1 MLERAAQR
9 LENAGECLFRHSK
22 RHARS
27 RRVLHPE
34 FWHHGV
40 ADIEAPLW
48 SSDFLQPP
56 RSSSSTSRPLPVAVE
71 PFAVLFNYHLPNT
84 RLEFLYPPET
94 QIFARYCLPR
104 IIIKSSA
111 ECRRKSGSR
120 TYYSTNSG
128 EVAQSRSHHE
138 EVLPEPQDKQ
148 NFEGSKGLEESLAEG
163 GEKEEEEEAFEYYDL
178 YKSPRRPIA
187 LPKRR
192 ASPLLPAVRFGLAYC
207 NFYRRQQETISGVRM
222 KQLGLACSRKT
233 RGFRT
238 ILTRGTKSKRR
249 RRVSKDGEIVI
260 DPNIL
265 RQLDRYL
272 SNNSPR
278 SCRAV
283 WRLYQVVKD
292 QKPEYHPRV
301 LAYLSES
308 REPVDRIR
316 SRLAFEAIEI
326 DQRTPEDYGHVTK
339 SLIQCEGN
347 IDLVRE
353 ICKEA
358 VSKLKGE
365 KCWDIAMLALVDQ
378 MNWKEAFEFF
388 SFKPYLPEGQPF
400 KRIKYHELS
409 NMLSLPERVLNLLEL
424 LREKMLDLSEATPLV
439 GFLVH
444 LVIRKKTILRQTPIE
459 QILLLFYNLHAIRL
473 LESQHYFWA
482 LSTLRYLDLELK
494 TTRALEVYWH
504 FRLLMGTKKPPEKV
518 LAGLL
523 KVVAVLRKPEATNQL
538 LREFRL
544 FYEKPSEEAYQ
555 IALTAFSRLG
565 DFRRVTDLF
574 KSYVNHYGQP
584 RKLRLVNPL
593 IYVNAAVGRVYQA
606 RKQLERLRS
615 EFSLSPDVTSWNI
628 VLTAHAK
635 ARDKPGALSTFQEM
649 IATGLKPDS
658 HTLGILMGMFA
669 KDGNVESVMDFLQL
683 ARGYDI
689 QLNMAMLHPVV
700 ETLCNNRKYDA
711 AEKFADTVM
720 KLKAPGPTTRMWNV
734 ILWHYAFLP
743 DIDSMLAV
751 HDRMRKLGVKFD
763 HMTYAATILALVR
776 SGNHDDAIQVIRRL
790 EDRRQVSVTQFHY
803 AILLYGYALAGDVEM
818 IEHTQGEIMK
828 KFGHLSLSSR
838 LSVLKGKIHMDK
850 RLLEEGKYVGHN
862 NEIRLVNA
870 EVFLD
875 SIMKDFGIREWATK
889 VPQPGASQKS
899 VRDAF
904 PSVYYEELISAYMSH
919 DATVRAKQ
927 LAERLEKKQNRLV
940 RNPNLVPLSQ
950 LAQRM
955 KLQVRDRGFDMVE
968 KLWKKAFN
976 QAKLG
981 TAITASFKPNHSA
994 NPDDPQLVPKNS
1006 MSTAQRFSL
1015 SECLSVLMEC
1025 YAEQN
1030 LHSKIAVV
1038 ISEVQKS
1045 GFVLTTHNW
1054 SSYIELLAVSSRRE
1068 DRLNAFILFEKLFI
1082 PNYTGWTQVRA
1093 RSTARPSHTPSTFAL
1108 QENRDHYS
1116 SRRPDHMG
1124 HGESYA
1130 WSKLEPDY
1138 MQPSYDT
1145 MVRLAAALVDARAR
1159 SVLDSGEEVNSILLS
1174 APMTIIAMGNVHDPQ
1189 GGFGQILNEA
1199 QHVVQSGPIKS
1210 VVEPGFGEQG
1220 LVNRKSSL
1228 EPSGKATDA
1237 HNDNNKNTVVPSPYD
1252 LIPVATGVSR
1262 ETAPDMPLIKTLLE
1276 EDAQWRQ
1283 IEYKRRV
1290 QRRQFLENNPPLN
1303 GIPPRLPPHLRG
1315 RGRETGHWQVLREV
1329 GLLNTPHLVQHAH
1342 LELPERSQEN
1352 LEDEEEGLGK
1362 ERILWRK
1369 EESEWRKKVKSGR
1382 WKDWIPA
1389 RNRRLWLKKID
1400 AQNLPLILQYL
1411 RLEEDAY
1418 DVKDQY
1424 RKEWVFWCR
1433 LQIWRHMKEEER
1445 IDWKLYHEKNRSKRW
1460 RGLREWR
1467 QDLNWIRKKIPLPG
1481 RVDGEFASDRDHEA
1495 HSLHYHAKT
1504 RLNQIRDMMAKVY
1517 KLAYQD
1523 I

>member
-48 SSDFLQPP
+48 SSDFLHPP
-56 RSSSSTSRPLPVAVE
+56 RSSSSAAKPLPAAVE

-84 RLEFLYPPET
+84 RLECLYPPET

-120 TYYSTNSG
+120 TYYSTKSG
-128 EVAQSRSHHE
+128 EVAQSQSRHE
-138 EVLPEPQDKQ
+138 EVSPEPQDKQ
-148 NFEGSKGLEESLAEG
+148 NFEGSKELEESLAEG
-163 GEKEEEEEAFEYYDL
+163 REEEEEEEAFKYYDL
-178 YKSPRRPIA
+178 YKSPRRPIT

-207 NFYRRQQETISGVRM
+207 NFYRRQQETMSRVRM

-260 DPNIL
+260 DPHIL
-265 RQLDRYL
+265 RRLDRYI

-347 IDLVRE
+347 IDWVRG

-365 KCWDIAMLALVDQ
+365 KCWDIAMVALVDQ
-378 MNWKEAFEFF
+378 MKWKEAFEFF
-388 SFKPYLPEGQPF
+388 SFKPYLPE
-400 KRIKYHELS
+400 
-409 NMLSLPERVLNLLEL
+409 
-424 LREKMLDLSEATPLV
+424 
-439 GFLVH
+439 
-444 LVIRKKTILRQTPIE
+444 
-459 QILLLFYNLHAIRL
+459 
-473 LESQHYFWA
+473 
-482 LSTLRYLDLELK
+482 
-494 TTRALEVYWH
+494 VYWH
-504 FRLLMGTKKPPEKV
+504 FRLLMGTTKPPEKV

-790 EDRRQVSVTQFHY
+790 EDRRQVSVTQFHF

-870 EVFLD
+870 EAFLD

-919 DATVRAKQ
+919 DATVRAKE
-927 LAERLEKKQNRLV
+927 LAERLEKKQNRLI

-955 KLQVRDRGFDMVE
+955 KLQARDRGFDMVE
-968 KLWKKAFN
+968 KLWRKAFN

-981 TAITASFKPNHSA
+981 TAITASFKPNRSN
-994 NPDDPQLVPKNS
+994 NPDDPQPVPIRP

-1082 PNYTGWTQVRA
+1082 PNYTGWTQV
-1093 RSTARPSHTPSTFAL
+1093 
-1108 QENRDHYS
+1108 
-1116 SRRPDHMG
+1116 
-1124 HGESYA
+1124 
-1130 WSKLEPDY
+1130 
-1138 MQPSYDT
+1138 
-1145 MVRLAAALVDARAR
+1145 
-1159 SVLDSGEEVNSILLS
+1159 NSILLS

-1220 LVNRKSSL
+1220 IVNRESSL

-1237 HNDNNKNTVVPSPYD
+1237 HNDNNKNTVVPSPYH

-1400 AQNLPLILQYL
+1400 SQNLPLILQYL

-1418 DVKDQY
+1418 DVKDRY

>member
-22 RHARS
+22 RHART
-27 RRVLHPE
+27 RRILHPE

-40 ADIEAPLW
+40 ADIDAPLW
-48 SSDFLQPP
+48 SFDFLQPP
-56 RSSSSTSRPLPVAVE
+56 RSSPAARPLPAAAE
-71 PFAVLFNYHLPNT
+71 PFTVPYNHLQNT
-84 RLEFLYPPET
+84 HLEFLYPPET
-94 QIFARYCLPR
+94 QVFARYCLPH
-104 IIIKSSA
+104 IIKSSA
-111 ECRRKSGSR
+111 NYRRKLGNR
-120 TYYSTNSG
+120 TYSTTSG
-128 EVAQSRSHHE
+128 EIV
-138 EVLPEPQDKQ
+138 EPQPQQKDVIPQ
-148 NFEGSKGLEESLAEG
+148 AQEEQDYQGSEEPGASQAERD
-163 GEKEEEEEAFEYYDL
+163 EAFDYHDL
-178 YKSPRRPIA
+178 YKSPRRPIV

-192 ASPLLPAVRFGLAYC
+192 ASPLLPFVRFGLAYC
-207 NFYRRQQETISGVRM
+207 NFYRRQRETMSRVRM
-222 KQLGLACSRKT
+222 KQLGLERSRKT
-233 RGFRT
+233 SDFHT
-238 ILTRGTKSKRR
+238 ILPRWRETKRR
-249 RRVSKDGEIVI
+249 PRVGRDGEIII

-265 RQLDRYL
+265 RRLDRYL
-272 SNNSPR
+272 SGDSPR
-278 SCRAV
+278 NYRSV
-283 WRLYQVVKD
+283 WRLYQVVKN
-292 QKPEYHPRV
+292 QKPEYHSRV

-308 REPVDRIR
+308 PTPLDRIY
-316 SRLAFEAIEI
+316 SRLAFEAIDIEH
-326 DQRTPEDYGHVTK
+326 RTTEDYGHVTK
-339 SLIQCEGN
+339 SLIRCEEN
-347 IDLVRE
+347 IDWVRD

-358 VSKLKGE
+358 VSKFKGE
-365 KCWDIAMLALVDQ
+365 KCWDFAMAALVDQ
-378 MNWKEAFEFF
+378 MKWKEAFQIF
-388 SFKPYLPEGQPF
+388 SLKPYLPEGHPL
-400 KRIKYHELS
+400 KRIKFQELA
-409 NMLSLPERVLNLLEL
+409 NMLSLPERVLNLLES
-424 LREKMLDLSEATPLV
+424 LREKRLDLSEATPLV

-444 LVIRKKTILRQTPIE
+444 MIVKKKVILRQTPLE
-459 QILLLFYNLHAIRL
+459 QILLLFHSLHAIRL

-482 LSTLRYLDLELK
+482 LSTLRYLDIELK
-494 TTRALEVYWH
+494 TTRALQVYWH
-504 FRLLMGTKKPPEKV
+504 FRLLMDTTKPPEKV

-565 DFRRVTDLF
+565 DFRRVTSLF
-574 KSYVNHYGQP
+574 NTYVDHYGQP
-584 RKLRLVNPL
+584 RKLKLVNPL
-593 IYVNAAVGRVYQA
+593 IHVNAAVGRVYQA

-635 ARDKPGALSTFQEM
+635 ARDKPGALSTLQEM
-649 IATGLKPDS
+649 MDTGLKPDS

-669 KDGNVESVMDFLQL
+669 KDGSVESVMDFLQV

-700 ETLCNNRKYDA
+700 ETLCNHRKYDA

-720 KLKAPGPTTRMWNV
+720 KLQAPGPTTRMWNV

-743 DIDSMLAV
+743 DIDSILAV

-776 SGNHDDAIQVIRRL
+776 TGNHDDAIRVIRRL
-790 EDRRQVSVTQFHY
+790 ENRRQVPVTQFHY
-803 AILLYGYALAGDVEM
+803 AILLYGYALMGDLEM
-818 IEHTQGEIMK
+818 IEYTESEIMK

-838 LSVLKGKIHMDK
+838 LSVLKGKVHMDR
-850 RLLEEGKYVGHN
+850 RLIEEGNYVGHN

-870 EVFLD
+870 EEFLD

-889 VPQPGASQKS
+889 GPQPGANQKS

-904 PSVYYEELISAYMSH
+904 PSAYYEELISAYRSY
-919 DATVRAKQ
+919 DATIRAKE
-927 LAERLEKKQNRLV
+927 LAEKLEKKQNRLV
-940 RNPNLVPLSQ
+940 DNPNLVPLSQ

-955 KLQVRDRGFDMVE
+955 KLQLRDRGFDMVE
-968 KLWKKAFN
+968 KLWRKAFD

-981 TAITASFKPNHSA
+981 TAITASFTFNRA
-994 NPDDPQLVPKNS
+994 DNPDKHVSTDS
-1006 MSTAQRFSL
+1006 MSTAQRFAL

-1038 ISEVQKS
+1038 ISEIQKA

-1054 SSYIELLAVSSRRE
+1054 SYYIELLAVSTRRE

-1082 PNYTGWTQVRA
+1082 PNYTGWAQVRA
-1093 RSTARPSHTPSTFAL
+1093 RSTARPGHTPSTFAL

-1116 SRRPDHMG
+1116 SRRPDHLG
-1124 HGESYA
+1124 RGESYA
-1130 WSKLEPDY
+1130 WSKLEPDH

-1159 SVLDSGEEVNSILLS
+1159 SVLDAGEEVNSILLS
-1174 APMTIIAMGNVHDPQ
+1174 APMTMIAMGNVHDPQ

-1199 QHVVQSGPIKS
+1199 QQVVESGPIKS
-1210 VVEPGFGEQG
+1210 VMEPGFGEQE
-1220 LVNRKSSL
+1220 LV
-1228 EPSGKATDA
+1228 EPESFIEALAKDTVTDT
-1237 HNDNNKNTVVPSPYD
+1237 DTNTDVPSPYD
-1252 LIPVATGVSR
+1252 LIPVPAGMSR
-1262 ETAPDMPLIKTLLE
+1262 ETAPDLPLIKTLLE
-1276 EDAQWRQ
+1276 EDAQWRR

-1290 QRRQFLENNPPLN
+1290 QRRQFLEENPPLD
-1303 GIPPRLPPHLRG
+1303 GTPPRLPPHLRG
-1315 RGRETGHWQVLREV
+1315 GGRETGHWQALREV
-1329 GLLNTPHLVQHAH
+1329 GLLNTPRLIQHAH
-1342 LELPERSQEN
+1342 LELPERPREE
-1352 LEDEEEGLGK
+1352 LEEEEESLNK

-1369 EESEWRKKVKSGR
+1369 EESEWRKKVESGR
-1382 WKDWIPA
+1382 WKDWIPP
-1389 RNRRLWLKKID
+1389 RNQRLWLKKID

-1418 DVKDQY
+1418 DVKDPY

-1445 IDWKLYHEKNRSKRW
+1445 LDWMLYHEKNRSKRW

-1467 QDLNWIRKKIPLPG
+1467 QDLNWIRKKIPLPD
-1481 RVDGEFASDRDHEA
+1481 RVDGEFASDRDLEA

-1517 KLAYQD
+1517 KLAHEEF
-1523 I
+1523 

>member
-48 SSDFLQPP
+48 SFDYMQPP
-56 RSSSSTSRPLPVAVE
+56 RSSPSTARHLPAAAE
-71 PFAVLFNYHLPNT
+71 PFTLPHNHLQNT
-84 RLEFLYPPET
+84 HLEFLYPPET
-94 QIFARYCLPR
+94 QVFARYCLPH
-104 IIIKSSA
+104 IIKNSID
-111 ECRRKSGSR
+111 CRRRLGSR
-120 TYYSTNSG
+120 PYSTNSG
-128 EVAQSRSHHE
+128 EIAEPLPHNKEAVPQVQE
-138 EVLPEPQDKQ
+138 ELD
-148 NFEGSKGLEESLAEG
+148 FEASENLGESLVER
-163 GEKEEEEEAFEYYDL
+163 EDAFEYYDL
-178 YKSPRRPIA
+178 YKSAKKPII

-192 ASPLLPAVRFGLAYC
+192 ASPLLPFVRFGLAYC
-207 NFYRRQQETISGVRM
+207 NFYRLQRETMSRFRM
-222 KQLGLACSRKT
+222 KQLGLERSRKT
-233 RGFRT
+233 KGFRT
-238 ILTRGTKSKRR
+238 ILPRGAKIKKRP
-249 RRVSKDGEIVI
+249 RVGKDGEIEI
-260 DPNIL
+260 HPNLL
-265 RQLDRYL
+265 RRLDRYL
-272 SNNSPR
+272 SGDSPLNYR
-278 SCRAV
+278 SV
-283 WRLYQVVKD
+283 WKLYHVVKD
-292 QKPEYHPRV
+292 QKPEYHSRV

-308 REPVDRIR
+308 REPLDRIC

-326 DQRTPEDYGHVTK
+326 EQRTPDDYGHVTK
-339 SLIQCEGN
+339 SLIQCDGN
-347 IDLVRE
+347 IDLVRD

-358 VSKLKGE
+358 VLKLKGE
-365 KCWDIAMLALVDQ
+365 KCWDIAMVALVDQ
-378 MNWKEAFEFF
+378 MKWKEAFQFF
-388 SFKPYLPEGQPF
+388 SFKPSLPESQPF
-400 KRIKYHELS
+400 KRIKFHELS
-409 NMLSLPERVLNLLEL
+409 NMLSLPERVLSLLEL
-424 LREKMLDLSEATPLV
+424 LREKKLDLLEATPLV

-444 LVIRKKTILRQTPIE
+444 LVIKKKTILRQTPIE
-459 QILLLFYNLHAIRL
+459 QILLLFYSLNAVRL

-482 LSTLRYLDLELK
+482 LSTLRYLDIELK
-494 TTRALEVYWH
+494 TTRALQVYWH
-504 FRLLMGTKKPPEKV
+504 FRLLMDTTKPPEKV

-555 IALTAFSRLG
+555 IALTGFSRLG
-565 DFRRVTDLF
+565 DFRRVTSLF
-574 KSYVNHYGQP
+574 NSYVGHYGQP
-584 RKLRLVNPL
+584 RKLNLVNPL
-593 IYVNAAVGRVYQA
+593 IHVNAAVGKVYQA

-635 ARDKPGALSTFQEM
+635 ARDKQGALSTYQEM
-649 IATGLKPDS
+649 IDAGLKPDS
-658 HTLGILMGMFA
+658 HTLGILMGLFA
-669 KDGNVESVMDFLQL
+669 KDGSVESVMDFLQV
-683 ARGYDI
+683 AKGYDI

-700 ETLCNNRKYDA
+700 ETLCNNRKYAA
-711 AEKFADTVM
+711 AEQFADSVM
-720 KLKAPGPTTRMWNV
+720 KLQAPGPTTRMWNV

-743 DIDSMLAV
+743 DLDSMLAV

-776 SGNHDDAIQVIRRL
+776 TGNHDDAIRVIRRL
-790 EDRRQVSVTQFHY
+790 ENLHQVSVTQLHY
-803 AILLYGYALAGDVEM
+803 SILLYGYALIGDLEM
-818 IEHTQGEIMK
+818 IEHTQNEIMK
-828 KFGHLSLSSR
+828 KFGHLNLSSR

-850 RLLEEGKYVGHN
+850 RLIEEGNYVGHN

-870 EVFLD
+870 EEFLA

-889 VPQPGASQKS
+889 APQPGANQKS

-904 PSVYYEELISAYMSH
+904 PSAYYEELISAYRGY
-919 DATVRAKQ
+919 DASTRAKE
-927 LAERLEKKQNRLV
+927 LAEKLEKKQNRLID
-940 RNPNLVPLSQ
+940 NPNIVPLSQ

-955 KLQVRDRGFDMVE
+955 KLQMRDRGFDMVE
-968 KLWKKAFN
+968 KLWSRAFD
-976 QAKLG
+976 QAKRG
-981 TAITASFKPNHSA
+981 TAVTASFTPNRA
-994 NPDDPQLVPKNS
+994 DDPDDPKHITTGS
-1006 MSTAQRFSL
+1006 MSTTQRFSL

-1038 ISEVQKS
+1038 ISQVQKA
-1045 GFVLTTHNW
+1045 GFALTTHNW
-1054 SSYIELLAVSSRRE
+1054 SFYIELLAVSSRRE

-1082 PNYTGWTQVRA
+1082 PNYTGWKQVRA

-1108 QENRDHYS
+1108 QESRDHYF

-1130 WSKLEPDY
+1130 WSKLEPDH

-1159 SVLDSGEEVNSILLS
+1159 SVLDAGEEVNSILLS
-1174 APMTIIAMGNVHDPQ
+1174 APLTIIAMGNIHDPQ

-1199 QHVVQSGPIKS
+1199 QHVVESSPIKA
-1210 VVEPGFGEQG
+1210 VMEPGLDEQG
-1220 LVNRKSSL
+1220 LVKTESSS
-1228 EPSGKATDA
+1228 ETTGKETNA
-1237 HNDNNKNTVVPSPYD
+1237 HVDTGTNSVVPSPYD
-1252 LIPVATGVSR
+1252 LIPVPAGMAK
-1262 ETAPDMPLIKTLLE
+1262 ETSPDMALIKTLLE
-1276 EDAQWRQ
+1276 EDVQWRE
-1283 IEYKRRV
+1283 IEYKRRT
-1290 QRRQFLENNPPLN
+1290 QRRQFLEDNPSLD
-1303 GIPPRLPPHLRG
+1303 GTPPRLPPHLRG
-1315 RGRETGHWQVLREV
+1315 EGRETGHWHALREV
-1329 GLLNTPHLVQHAH
+1329 GLLNTPRLIQHAH
-1342 LELPERSQEN
+1342 LELPERSRET
-1352 LEDEEEGLGK
+1352 LEEEEETLSK

-1369 EESEWRKKVKSGR
+1369 EELEWRKKVKSGR

-1389 RNRRLWLKKID
+1389 RNQRLWLKKID

-1418 DVKDQY
+1418 DIKDPY

-1433 LQIWRHMKEEER
+1433 LQIWRHMKEDER
-1445 IDWKLYHEKNRSKRW
+1445 VDWMLYHEKNRSKRW

-1467 QDLNWIRKKIPLPG
+1467 EDLNWIRKKIPRPD
-1481 RVDGEFASDRDHEA
+1481 RVDGEFASDQDREA

-1523 I
+1523 T